1 MPWATAPMVVLS
13 RSAVDSSSGCGCW
26 WLVMTAR
33 HRTGPRLAAAETRDG
48 ANPKLRTLAQQ
59 MMTELQAQIE
69 QLTALLAA

>member
-1 MPWATAPMVVLS
+1 MGDRPHGGLEPL
-13 RSAVDSSSGCGCW
+13 GGGQLLGL
-26 WLVMTAR
+26 WLLVAGHDGR